1 MAGSDIYRGTL
12 DTLILRALSGGP
24 MHGYAVGLWLRR
36 HSGDVVDVKEG
47 VLYPALH
54 RILRRG
60 WVSASWGRTDTGR
73 RARFYRLT
81 EEGRRHLTDEAPR
94 LAEHSRAV
102 LALLERAP
110 R

>member
-1 MAGSDIYRGTL
+1 
-12 DTLILRALSGGP
+12 

-36 HSGDVVDVKEG
+36 HSGDVVDIKEG

-60 WVSASWGRTDTGR
+60 WVSASWGSTDTGR

-81 EEGRRHLTDEAPR
+81 DEGRQRLAEEAPR
-94 LAEHSRAV
+94 LAEHSKAV
-102 LALLERAP
+102 LTLLERAP
-110 R
+110 G

>member
-12 DTLILRALSGGP
+12 DTLILRALSAGP

-36 HSGDVVDVKEG
+36 HSGDVVDIKEG

-60 WVSASWGRTDTGR
+60 WVSASWGSTDTGR

-81 EEGRRHLTDEAPR
+81 DEGRQRLAEEAPR
-94 LAEHSRAV
+94 LAEHSKAV
-102 LALLERAP
+102 LTLLERAP
-110 R
+110 G